1 MRKLLLFSIGIAM
14 SISIIAQEETKQKEI
29 GLVFNSLNSFGLSCK
44 TGSNTSLWRFN
55 TLLISGNNSDY
66 NADSLD
72 RNQSNFG
79 FSISFGKEYRKPLV
93 ENLELRYGADLSFG
107 YNKSS
112 NSENDISIMNYDSKF
127 GRTTY
132 SPGVTLV
139 FGLNYVFKNKL
150 IIGAEILPYISYLI
164 GNEIKNY
171 EQDGQD
177 VETKTEISGFR
188 FGLSNQSILV
198 TLAYQF

>member
-14 SISIIAQEETKQKEI
+14 SISIMAQEETKQKEV
-29 GLVFNSLNSFGLSCK
+29 GLVFNSLNSFGLSYK

-55 TLLISGNNSDY
+55 TLLISGNNTDY

-93 ENLELRYGADLSFG
+93 ENLELRYGADLSFR
-107 YNKSS
+107 YNKNS
-112 NSENDISIMNYDSKF
+112 NIENDISIMNYDSEF
-127 GRTTY
+127 ERTTY
-132 SPGVTLV
+132 SPGVKLV

-150 IIGAEILPYISYLI
+150 IIGAEILPYFSYTI
-164 GNEIKNY
+164 GTETEDPRYDN
-171 EQDGQD
+171 QD
-177 VETKTEISGFR
+177 VETKTDISGFS
-188 FGLSNQSILV
+188 FGLSNQSVLV
-198 TLAYQF
+198 SLAYRF